1 MRIDLD
7 YMARLL
13 NIFLEAD
20 TAHISVSEIE
30 RFGIEIEGENG
41 LNEKFVFHFQLAAE
55 NSLISN
61 RDLQV
66 NGLKSLGITI
76 GAGGEVMLLST
87 PIRLTQSGHDFANA
101 LQNKEILVKL
111 RSELKDAPFRVLFD
125 GSQKLFEHFL
135 KKKLDQLL
143 E

>member
-13 NIFLEAD
+13 EVFLEAD
-20 TAHISVSEIE
+20 TAHISVNELE
-30 RFGIEIEGENG
+30 RPGIQISGEGG
-41 LNEKFVFHFQLAAE
+41 LHEKFLFHFQLAAE
-55 NSLISN
+55 NGLISN
-61 RDLQV
+61 RDFQV

-76 GAGGEVMLLST
+76 GAGGAVTLVDT
-87 PIRLTQSGHDFANA
+87 PIRLSQSGHDFANS

-111 RSELKDAPFRVLFD
+111 RSELKDAPFKALFE
-125 GSQKLFEHFL
+125 GSQKLLEHFL

>member
-7 YMARLL
+7 YMAQLL
-13 NIFLEAD
+13 DTFLEAD
-20 TAHISVSEIE
+20 AAHISVPEIG
-30 RFGIEIEGENG
+30 RSGIQISGEKG
-41 LNEKFVFHFQLAAE
+41 LDEKFLFHFQLAAE
-55 NSLISN
+55 NGLISN

-76 GAGGEVMLLST
+76 GAGGGVTLIST

-101 LQNKEILVKL
+101 LQNKEVLVKL
-111 RSELKDAPFRVLFD
+111 RSELKDAPFRVLFE
-125 GSQKLFEHFL
+125 GSQKLLDHFL

>member
-1 MRIDLD
+1 M
-7 YMARLL
+7 
-13 NIFLEAD
+13 
-20 TAHISVSEIE
+20 
-30 RFGIEIEGENG
+30 
-41 LNEKFVFHFQLAAE
+41 AAE
-55 NSLISN
+55 NGLISN

-66 NGLKSLGITI
+66 NGLKSLGVTI
-76 GAGGEVMLLST
+76 GAGGGVSLVST

-101 LQNKEILVKL
+101 LQNKEVLVRL

-125 GSQKLFEHFL
+125 GSQKLLEHFL